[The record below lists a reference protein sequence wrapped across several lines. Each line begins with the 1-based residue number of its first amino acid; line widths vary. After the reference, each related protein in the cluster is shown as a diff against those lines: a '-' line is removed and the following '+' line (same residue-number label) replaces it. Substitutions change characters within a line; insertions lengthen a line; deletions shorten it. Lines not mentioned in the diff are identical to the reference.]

1 MASNHDNLY
10 LKFRSFRLLQLVLVT
25 VSLFSLSYP
34 VQAQQVL
41 TLGDCI
47 RLALKNNVTVKNAEN
62 NEVQAK
68 ITYDQSRMQRI
79 PQVSFDMSQG
89 VNTGRSIDPYTN
101 LYIDNV
107 TGFGNYGLSAGIL
120 LFNGMQLTNT
130 IKRNQ
135 ELLTSL
141 GMDKE
146 TSKNILIM
154 QLIAAYISVI
164 SNTEIEKAVQVQL
177 QNSKTQLEGAIEK
190 VKAGILGEKQLADF
204 QALVAVEELEKENA
218 KYALE
223 RSRLDL
229 FLLMNMVP
237 EDSLVFSPLLTTDNL
252 PEAGSLD
259 AGTVYQDAL
268 KHFPDIKAIDARK
281 KAVEYDLRIAKG
293 SRLPSLSLYT
303 GLYSTYSS
311 SAPSTRFEPDG
322 TTSTVINTS
331 STKYITVGG
340 NDYFIKEVQ
349 EQQNGTEKPFG
360 FLSQIQF
367 NRSLNFG
374 VSLRIPIIN
383 GMQSKYKISAARAN
397 MSFTNSQLDAKKTEL
412 LNTIKM
418 AILNYTNTQNRISI
432 LTRQQKAYEQS
443 VSNAAIRLSTGTG
456 STLDYL
462 LSKTSLDRSII
473 SLIQT
478 KYEQTFR
485 WKIINFYSTGTWD

>member
-10 LKFRSFRLLQLVLVT
+10 VKFRSFRLLKLVLVT
-25 VSLFSLSYP
+25 ASLLSLSYP
-34 VQAQQVL
+34 IQAQQVL
-41 TLGDCI
+41 TLSDCI
-47 RLALKNNVTVKNAEN
+47 KLALKNNVSLKDAEN
-62 NEVQAK
+62 NEVQAR
-68 ITYDQSRMQRI
+68 ITYNQSRMQRI
-79 PQVSFDMSQG
+79 PQVSFDVSQG
-89 VNTGRSIDPYTN
+89 VNTGRSIDQYTN
-101 LYIDNV
+101 LYNENSS
-107 TGFGNYGLSAGIL
+107 GFGNYGLSAGIL

-154 QLIAAYISVI
+154 QLVAAYISVI
-164 SNTEIEKAVQVQL
+164 SNIEIEKEVEVQL
-177 QNSKTQLEGAIEK
+177 QNSKTQLQGATEK

-204 QALVAVEELEKENA
+204 QALVAAEELEKENA
-218 KYALE
+218 RYALE
-223 RSRLDL
+223 KSRLDL
-229 FLLMNMVP
+229 FLLINIMP
-237 EDSLVFSPLLTTDNL
+237 EDNIVFSPLLTTGNL
-252 PEAGSLD
+252 PEASSVD
-259 AGTVYQDAL
+259 AATIYQDAL
-268 KHFPDIKAIDARK
+268 KHIPDIKAINARK

-303 GLYSTYSS
+303 GLFSTYSS
-311 SAPSTRFEPDG
+311 SAPPTRFEPNG

-349 EQQNGTEKPFG
+349 EQQNGTEKSFG
-360 FLSQIQF
+360 LLNQIQF
-367 NRSLNFG
+367 NRSFKFG

-383 GMQSKYKISAARAN
+383 GLQSKYKISAAREN

-443 VSNAAIRLSTGTG
+443 VSNAAIKLSTGIG

-485 WKIINFYSTGTWD
+485 WKIINFYSTGAWE